1 MRELNEEM
9 YVSNYNQMQLIQQI
23 HKGKDVSALKGKKS
37 IEADDTAILS
47 PVTKRAQRETFKVI
61 NALRRKYGEFDTI
74 VVEMTREKNSA
85 DQKKSINNR
94 QKFYEEK
101 NKEVDKL
108 LKENGYNPDKINGKT
123 KMKVRLYLEQDGK
136 SAYTLEPLSLGE
148 VITNPRY
155 TEIDHII
162 PISISLDDS
171 YNNKILATANEN
183 KAKGNRTPIDAYNK
197 HLFDN
202 PTLGLSGDLQT
213 YISVV
218 QSSKRFSRRK
228 KNYLLYKDDI
238 TKMDVVQKF
247 IARNLIDTS
256 YANRVVL
263 NTLTDYFKANEIPTK
278 VFTLNGNITHKFRTQ
293 INLPKDREED
303 YLHHAVDGLII
314 ASVKTMGLLNGCL
327 AKYEL
332 KDLYD
337 QNTGE
342 VKKVPGKEEFFDPKY
357 IEFISTLKNIYDESN
372 KYYRGIMTRNQLAY
386 APIKISHKVDTKPNR
401 QVADETIYS
410 TRIVDGQEKRVM
422 KFKDIYDPK
431 FKELT
436 EDIINH
442 EAEDKYIMA
451 KKDPATFEEIV
462 RIVLNHYETFK
473 DDPKQY
479 VKDKKGV
486 KLKGEN
492 PLTAYKEEF
501 GKIRKFSKK
510 GNGPEVTSIKCYYR
524 TLGNYIDI
532 SKHYKLKQGKRV
544 VLIQISPYRTDFY
557 RDVDGK
563 IKMLTIRYKDV
574 FFKETLGLYC
584 IDHNWYKSEKSKKNI
599 SDKAVFLCSLHH
611 DELIGIVKKKG
622 QKYIYDD
629 STESDGTTKY
639 HDGKTPEIVKYIATN
654 NDNTNV
660 VEVNALFTRS
670 KKRLKVSLG
679 QVINVKKF
687 ATDVLGNLYEI
698 KDNNLKLEFK

>member
-1 MRELNEEM
+1 
-9 YVSNYNQMQLIQQI
+9 MQ
-23 HKGKDVSALKGKKS
+23 
-37 IEADDTAILS
+37 T
-47 PVTKRAQRETFKVI
+47 
-61 NALRRKYGEFDTI
+61 
-74 VVEMTREKNSA
+74 
-85 DQKKSINNR
+85 
-94 QKFYEEK
+94 
-101 NKEVDKL
+101 
-108 LKENGYNPDKINGKT
+108 
-123 KMKVRLYLEQDGK
+123 
-136 SAYTLEPLSLGE
+136 
-148 VITNPRY
+148 
-155 TEIDHII
+155 
-162 PISISLDDS
+162 
-171 YNNKILATANEN
+171 
-183 KAKGNRTPIDAYNK
+183 
-197 HLFDN
+197 
-202 PTLGLSGDLQT
+202 
-213 YISVV
+213 
-218 QSSKRFSRRK
+218 SKRFSRRK

-372 KYYRGIMTRNQLAY
+372 KYYRGIMTRDQLAY

-410 TRIVDGQEKRVM
+410 TRVINGEEKRVM

-431 FKELT
+431 FKNLA
-436 EDIINH
+436 EDIVNGK
-442 EAEDKYIMA
+442 AEDKYIMA

-510 GNGPEVTSIKCYYR
+510 GNGPEVTSIKCYYK

-532 SKHYKLKQGKRV
+532 SKNYKLKQGKRV

-557 RDVDGK
+557 RDADGK
-563 IKMLTIRYKDV
+563 VKMVTIRYKDV
-574 FFKETLGLYC
+574 YFKESLRLYC
-584 IDHNWYKSEKSKKNI
+584 IDRDWYQSEKTKKKI
-599 SDKAVFLCSLHH
+599 SDEAVFLCSLHH
-611 DELIGIVKKKG
+611 DELIGIMRKEG

-629 STESDGTTKY
+629 STESDGNTKL
-639 HDGKTPEIVKYIATN
+639 HDGITPEILKFTATN
-654 NDNTNV
+654 SDAANKI
-660 VEVNALFTRS
+660 EVKPVYTEP
-670 KKRLKVSLG
+670 KKQLTAAIGTFVDVRKY
-679 QVINVKKF
+679 
-687 ATDVLGNLYEI
+687 ATDVLGNLYEV

>member
-1 MRELNEEM
+1 
-9 YVSNYNQMQLIQQI
+9 
-23 HKGKDVSALKGKKS
+23 
-37 IEADDTAILS
+37 
-47 PVTKRAQRETFKVI
+47 
-61 NALRRKYGEFDTI
+61 
-74 VVEMTREKNSA
+74 
-85 DQKKSINNR
+85 
-94 QKFYEEK
+94 
-101 NKEVDKL
+101 
-108 LKENGYNPDKINGKT
+108 
-123 KMKVRLYLEQDGK
+123 
-136 SAYTLEPLSLGE
+136 
-148 VITNPRY
+148 
-155 TEIDHII
+155 
-162 PISISLDDS
+162 
-171 YNNKILATANEN
+171 
-183 KAKGNRTPIDAYNK
+183 
-197 HLFDN
+197 
-202 PTLGLSGDLQT
+202 
-213 YISVV
+213 
-218 QSSKRFSRRK
+218 
-228 KNYLLYKDDI
+228 
-238 TKMDVVQKF
+238 
-247 IARNLIDTS
+247 
-256 YANRVVL
+256 
-263 NTLTDYFKANEIPTK
+263 
-278 VFTLNGNITHKFRTQ
+278 
-293 INLPKDREED
+293 
-303 YLHHAVDGLII
+303 
-314 ASVKTMGLLNGCL
+314 
-327 AKYEL
+327 
-332 KDLYD
+332 
-337 QNTGE
+337 
-342 VKKVPGKEEFFDPKY
+342 
-357 IEFISTLKNIYDESN
+357 
-372 KYYRGIMTRNQLAY
+372 MTRNQLAY

-599 SDKAVFLCSLHH
+599 SDRAVFLCSLHH

-687 ATDVLGNLYEI
+687 ATDVLGNPYEI

>member
-1 MRELNEEM
+1 
-9 YVSNYNQMQLIQQI
+9 
-23 HKGKDVSALKGKKS
+23 
-37 IEADDTAILS
+37 
-47 PVTKRAQRETFKVI
+47 
-61 NALRRKYGEFDTI
+61 
-74 VVEMTREKNSA
+74 MTREKNSA

-101 NKEVDKL
+101 NKEVDTL

-171 YNNKILATANEN
+171 YNNKILAAANEN

-202 PTLGLSGDLQT
+202 PTLGLEGDLQT
-213 YISVV
+213 YIAVV

-293 INLPKDREED
+293 INLPKEREED

-599 SDKAVFLCSLHH
+599 SDRAVFLCSLHH

-687 ATDVLGNLYEI
+687 ATDVLGNPYEI